1 MEKATPAATATP
13 LSGLDAD
20 WFDPLEDAV
29 RGQVRVFIE
38 QLLEEELEAALGRG
52 RYERGPA
59 STGHR
64 NGHRDRRLDTTFGP
78 LVAQQA
84 AAGLPAS
91 EPARR
96 AADRPSLPRRGQHP
110 AGAPGAP
117 DPVRRPDRQ
126 GCGEPRLAQDARS
139 LGGLAAARSDRSGHR
154 AADPRRYRG
163 QSPAGS
169 QGDCHLAA
177 DRARDPA

>member
-64 NGHRDRRLDTTFGP
+64 NGHRDRRLDTTVNRHGI
-78 LVAQQA
+78 
-84 AAGLPAS
+84 GT
-91 EPARR
+91 
-96 AADRPSLPRRGQHP
+96 
-110 AGAPGAP
+110 
-117 DPVRRPDRQ
+117 PDRLAK
-126 GCGEPRLAQDARS
+126 GTPLGVMRGGAGEVGAEP
-139 LGGLAAARSDRSGHR
+139 
-154 AADPRRYRG
+154 
-163 QSPAGS
+163 
-169 QGDCHLAA
+169 
-177 DRARDPA
+177 